1 MVMDPVTRLLLLL
14 LAARRQPGLAAFL
27 RGEVCPLRSTPLKGV
42 DPVTSLLLLLPA
54 ARRQPGLAASF
65 CAV

>member
-27 RGEVCPLRSTPLKGV
+27 RGEVCPLRSTPPKAAE
-42 DPVTSLLLLLPA
+42 PATSPDA
-54 ARRQPGLAASF
+54 H
-65 CAV
+65 